1 MAACYT
7 LLGLALVGSL
17 CAASSPSAIP
27 SQSHSLPLPLRR
39 EMPLLRPQKRWQTH
53 LPRGSEEA
61 RDASSTASEEAADT
75 SSTGSDKGAS
85 STASDKGAS
94 STASDRLD
102 KGAVYRWASEASST
116 NRWGVT
122 YNRRIK
128 DKPPTLRLLA
138 QGC

>member
-85 STASDKGAS
+85 STASD
-94 STASDRLD
+94 RLD